1 MGIRVLELGFFS
13 CLIKLFEVN
22 LGSLGALCTTS
33 YVKVSKRLL
42 LPQFSFKLKQT
53 FYGNQGRMQ
62 ARIMFFGDL
71 SNDLNN
77 LRNFQDKS
85 PKLYMH

>member
-1 MGIRVLELGFFS
+1 
-13 CLIKLFEVN
+13 
-22 LGSLGALCTTS
+22 
-33 YVKVSKRLL
+33 
-42 LPQFSFKLKQT
+42 
-53 FYGNQGRMQ
+53 MQ